1 MQRQKHLIHE
11 KVQLNDYFID
21 TLEKM
26 LDPIPICFIL
36 IDSETRVIMI
46 NNQFAAFLGYPK
58 EELLGKKVEEIDAVT
73 RFPEVFLHKTPEIA
87 WKHKFTNGH
96 TAIVHRIP
104 VLDEEKNIQYGFG
117 MILFEDVDEL
127 HGVLKKNKIL
137 ETKID
142 FYRKEIKKI
151 RGAKYSLRNIAGTSE
166 KIHNCKLLAMK
177 VAHTRSTVLLLGAS
191 GTGKELFAHAIH
203 NESDRS
209 ENPFIKVNCAA
220 IPSELLEAELFGYE
234 EGAYTGAKKGGK
246 IGKFEL
252 AMGGSIFLDEIGD
265 MPMSMQVKL
274 LRVLQEK
281 EIEKIGGNDV
291 IPLDIRIIAA
301 TNKNLIQKVKDGSF
315 REDLYY
321 RLNVMSIEIPTLE
334 ERKEDIDDVV
344 KVIIKKLCRTLG
356 TLIHTISDDAMRALK
371 DYKWPGNV
379 RELENVLE
387 RAINLSD
394 NTVIELEHLPEHIRK
409 NISEKIRKE
418 CDEKEIKEFVN
429 LKERIKILEKE
440 AIREAMEITGNNKQK
455 AAQLLGMSRSNFYE
469 KLDKYNI

>member
-1 MQRQKHLIHE
+1 
-11 KVQLNDYFID
+11 
-21 TLEKM
+21 
-26 LDPIPICFIL
+26 
-36 IDSETRVIMI
+36 
-46 NNQFAAFLGYPK
+46 
-58 EELLGKKVEEIDAVT
+58 
-73 RFPEVFLHKTPEIA
+73 
-87 WKHKFTNGH
+87 
-96 TAIVHRIP
+96 
-104 VLDEEKNIQYGFG
+104 
-117 MILFEDVDEL
+117 
-127 HGVLKKNKIL
+127 
-137 ETKID
+137 
-142 FYRKEIKKI
+142 
-151 RGAKYSLRNIAGTSE
+151 
-166 KIHNCKLLAMK
+166 
-177 VAHTRSTVLLLGAS
+177 
-191 GTGKELFAHAIH
+191 
-203 NESDRS
+203 
-209 ENPFIKVNCAA
+209 
-220 IPSELLEAELFGYE
+220 
-234 EGAYTGAKKGGK
+234 
-246 IGKFEL
+246 
-252 AMGGSIFLDEIGD
+252 
-265 MPMSMQVKL
+265 MSMQVKL